1 MTKKPMVIYD
11 PNAKRSKL
19 PEPTLVMPYKNSSQI
34 MIGDRQ
40 NKDLE
45 KYQYKTMNGLF
56 MLNHDR
62 SDETTHG
69 GIIAQKFRLA
79 HKK

>member
-1 MTKKPMVIYD
+1 MIIYD

-40 NKDLE
+40 QKLD

-56 MLNHDR
+56 MLHPDR
-62 SDETTHG
+62 SDETTHS
-69 GIIAQKFRLA
+69 GIIALKF
-79 HKK
+79 K